1 MSQPPQL
8 PGMPEEQEP
17 QPKPPKPLVAPHAQR
32 IARAVRD
39 RIELVPQSLD
49 DRVAADHPA
58 RAIWAL
64 LERLELGAFST
75 TIRAAVDGPG
85 RPASDPRVLL
95 GLWMLATVE
104 GIGSARRLARLTEEH
119 DAYRWL
125 RGGVPVNYHLLSDFR
140 VAHRAELDE
149 LLTQTIALLLSEEL
163 VTLQRVA
170 QDGVR
175 VRAAAGSGS
184 FRRRATL
191 ERCLG
196 EAREQVKRLAAERD
210 APDAHDPTATRKQ
223 QAARE
228 RAARERQDRLDRAVK
243 ALPELE
249 AIKAQQRKKLSKE
262 RQGRVKEA
270 RVSTTDPEARVMK
283 MACGGFRPALNVQ
296 LATTG
301 DGRAIVGVQVS
312 QQGSD
317 GGLAAPLEAQV
328 VERTGQHPD
337 EYLIDGGLATRDDIT
352 TLAAHD
358 VTVYAPVEPPR
369 TTTSGR
375 TAYDPRPDDTP
386 AVAAW
391 RQRMGT
397 EDGQATYRQRSGI
410 AAWTNAQLRF
420 RHGLQQF
427 TVRSV
432 DRVTSV
438 VLLLAVTHNLLRY
451 LSLTA

>member
-1 MSQPPQL
+1 M
-8 PGMPEEQEP
+8 G
-17 QPKPPKPLVAPHAQR
+17 AHAQR

-39 RIELVPQSLD
+39 QVELVPQSLEE
-49 DRVAADHPA
+49 RVAPEHPA
-58 RAIWAL
+58 RAIWAV
-64 LERLELGAFST
+64 LERLDLGAFYT
-75 TIRAAVDGPG
+75 RIRAAVDGPG

-95 GLWMLATVE
+95 GLWLLATVE
-104 GIGSARRLARLTEEH
+104 GIGSARRLARLSEEH

-125 RGGVPVNYHLLSDFR
+125 RGGVPVNYHLLADFR
-140 VAHRAELDE
+140 VAHQAELDA
-149 LLTQTIALLLSEEL
+149 LLTQTIALLMREDL

-184 FRRRATL
+184 FRRRASL
-191 ERCLG
+191 ERCLT
-196 EAREQVKRLAAERD
+196 EAQEQVTRLAAERD
-210 APDAHDPTATRKQ
+210 APEAHDPTVTRKE

-228 RAARERQDRLDRAVK
+228 RAARERRDRVERALQ

-249 AIKAQQRKKLSKE
+249 AIKAKQRQKLSKE
-262 RQGRVKEA
+262 RQQRVPEA
-270 RVSTTDPEARVMK
+270 RVSTTDPDVRVMK
-283 MACGGFRPALNVQ
+283 MGDGGFRPALNIQ

-312 QQGSD
+312 PQGSD

-328 VERTGQHPD
+328 VERTGQHPT

-352 TLAAHD
+352 ALAAHD

-397 EDGQATYRQRSGI
+397 EDGRTTYRHRSGI
-410 AAWTNAQLRF
+410 AEWTNAQLRF
-420 RHGLQQF
+420 RHGLQRF
-427 TVRSV
+427 TVRGV

-438 VLLLAVTHNLLRY
+438 VLLLTVTHNLLRY
-451 LSLTA
+451 LALTA

>member
-1 MSQPPQL
+1 MSEQSML
-8 PGMPEEQEP
+8 PEMPKAGEAGP
-17 QPKPPKPLVAPHAQR
+17 VPLVGARAQR

-39 RIELVPQSLD
+39 QVELVPQSLEE
-49 DRVAADHPA
+49 RVAAEHPA
-58 RAIWAL
+58 RAIWAT
-64 LERLELGAFST
+64 LERLDLGVFYT
-75 TIRAAVDGPG
+75 RIRAAVDGPG

-104 GIGSARRLARLTEEH
+104 GIGSARRLARLSEEH

-125 RGGVPVNYHLLSDFR
+125 RGGVPVNYHLLADFR
-140 VAHRAELDE
+140 VAHRTELDA
-149 LLTQTIALLLSEEL
+149 LLTQTIAVLMSEDL
-163 VTLQRVA
+163 VTLTRVA

-196 EAREQVKRLAAERD
+196 EAREQVERLASERE
-210 APDAHDPTATRKQ
+210 APDAQDATTSRQQ

-228 RAARERQDRLDRAVK
+228 RAARERLDRVERALE
-243 ALPELE
+243 ALPALE
-249 AIKAQQRKKLSKE
+249 AIKEQQRKKLPKE
-262 RQGRVKEA
+262 RRERVKEA

-283 MACGGFRPALNVQ
+283 MGDGGFRPALNIQ
-296 LATTG
+296 IATDG
-301 DGRAIVGVQVS
+301 DSRAILGVTVS

-317 GGLAAPLEAQV
+317 GGLAAPMEAQV
-328 VERTGQHPD
+328 VARTGQHPG
-337 EYLIDGGLATRDDIT
+337 EYLVDGGLATRDDIT
-352 TLAAHD
+352 TLASHD

-369 TTTSGR
+369 TETSGR
-375 TAYDPRPDDTP
+375 TAYDPRPDDSP

-397 EDGQATYRQRSGI
+397 PEGQATYRQRSAI
-410 AAWTNAQLRF
+410 AEWTNAQLRS
-420 RHGLQQF
+420 RHGLQRF
-427 TVRSV
+427 TVRGV

-438 VLLLAVTHNLLRY
+438 VLLLAVTHNLLR
-451 LSLTA
+451 LLALTA

>member
-1 MSQPPQL
+1 M
-8 PGMPEEQEP
+8 G
-17 QPKPPKPLVAPHAQR
+17 AHAQR

-39 RIELVPQSLD
+39 PVELVPQSLEE
-49 DRVAADHPA
+49 RVAPEHPA
-58 RAIWAL
+58 RAIWAV
-64 LERLELGAFST
+64 LERLDLGAFYT
-75 TIRAAVDGPG
+75 RIRAAVDGPG

-95 GLWMLATVE
+95 GLWLLATVE
-104 GIGSARRLARLTEEH
+104 GIGSARRLARLSEEH

-125 RGGVPVNYHLLSDFR
+125 RGGVPVNYHLLADFR
-140 VAHRAELDE
+140 VAHQAELDA
-149 LLTQTIALLLSEEL
+149 LLTQTIALLMREDL

-184 FRRRATL
+184 FRRRASL
-191 ERCLG
+191 ERCLT
-196 EAREQVKRLAAERD
+196 EAQEQVTRLAAERD
-210 APDAHDPTATRKQ
+210 APEAHDPTVTRKE

-228 RAARERQDRLDRAVK
+228 RAARERRDRVERALQ

-249 AIKAQQRKKLSKE
+249 AIKAKQRQKLSKE
-262 RQGRVKEA
+262 RQQRVPEA
-270 RVSTTDPEARVMK
+270 RVSTTDPDVRVMK
-283 MACGGFRPALNVQ
+283 MGDGGFRPALNIQ

-312 QQGSD
+312 PQGSD

-328 VERTGQHPD
+328 VERTGQHPT

-352 TLAAHD
+352 ALAAHD

-397 EDGQATYRQRSGI
+397 EDGRTTYRHRSGI
-410 AAWTNAQLRF
+410 AEWTNAQLRF
-420 RHGLQQF
+420 RHGLQRF
-427 TVRSV
+427 TVRGV

-438 VLLLAVTHNLLRY
+438 VLLLTVTHNLLRY
-451 LSLTA
+451 LALTA